1 MEGNKISVLIADD
14 NKEFCSI
21 LNDYLL
27 NQRDIVVTGIAK
39 DGKEALTLIEEK
51 QPDLVILDIIMPHLD
66 GLGVLERLQSMNLE
80 KFPRIVVLSAVGQD
94 MITQRAITLGAD
106 YYVVKPFDLSELL
119 ARIETNL
126 KRYVKSFNQK
136 IIYNYKNITLNYD
149 LKEVLV
155 DEDII
160 RLTSKEFEILYL
172 LIKYPNKVFS
182 KKNLYEA
189 VWEDMYTY
197 DNDTI
202 NTHISNIRKKIN
214 IDLIETVWGM
224 GYKLK

>member
-1 MEGNKISVLIADD
+1 MKNKILIIEDD
-14 NKEFCSI
+14 IEISDM
-21 LNDYLL
+21 LNDYLSK
-27 NQRDIVVTGIAK
+27 NNYDTSIARDGINGIKIAK
-39 DGKEALTLIEEK
+39 ENN
-51 QPDLVILDIIMPHLD
+51 PDLIILDIMLPYKSGD
-66 GLGVLERLQSMNLE
+66 EVLREVR
-80 KFPRIVVLSAVGQD
+80 KFSDAPVIILSAKESIQMKVD
-94 MITQRAITLGAD
+94 LLKIGAD
-106 YYVVKPFDLSELL
+106 DYVVKPFDLSELL

-172 LIKYPNKVFS
+172 LIKYPNKVFY

>member
-1 MEGNKISVLIADD
+1 MKNKILIIEDD
-14 NKEFCSI
+14 IEISDM
-21 LNDYLL
+21 LNDYLSK
-27 NQRDIVVTGIAK
+27 NNYDTSIARDGINGIKIAK
-39 DGKEALTLIEEK
+39 ENN
-51 QPDLVILDIIMPHLD
+51 PDLIILDIMLPYKSGD
-66 GLGVLERLQSMNLE
+66 EVLREVR
-80 KFPRIVVLSAVGQD
+80 KFSDAPVIILSAKESIQMKVD
-94 MITQRAITLGAD
+94 LLKIGAD
-106 YYVVKPFDLSELL
+106 DYVVKPFDLSELL

-214 IDLIETVWGM
+214 IDLIETVCWM

>member
-1 MEGNKISVLIADD
+1 MKNKILIIEDD
-14 NKEFCSI
+14 IEISDM
-21 LNDYLL
+21 LNDYLSK
-27 NQRDIVVTGIAK
+27 NNYDTSIARDGINGIKIAK
-39 DGKEALTLIEEK
+39 ENN
-51 QPDLVILDIIMPHLD
+51 PDLIILDIMLPYKSGDEELREVRKFSDAPVIILYAK
-66 GLGVLERLQSMNLE
+66 ESIKMNVDLL
-80 KFPRIVVLSAVGQD
+80 KI
-94 MITQRAITLGAD
+94 GAD
-106 YYVVKPFDLSELL
+106 DYVVKPFDLSELL

>member
-1 MEGNKISVLIADD
+1 MKNKILIIEDD
-14 NKEFCSI
+14 IEISDM
-21 LNDYLL
+21 LNDYLSK
-27 NQRDIVVTGIAK
+27 NNYDTSIARDGINGIKIAK
-39 DGKEALTLIEEK
+39 ENN
-51 QPDLVILDIIMPHLD
+51 PDLIILDIMLPYKSGD
-66 GLGVLERLQSMNLE
+66 EVLREVR
-80 KFPRIVVLSAVGQD
+80 KFSDAPVIILSAKESIQMKVD
-94 MITQRAITLGAD
+94 LLKIGAD
-106 YYVVKPFDLSELL
+106 DYVVKPFDLSELL

-136 IIYNYKNITLNYD
+136 ITYNYKNITLNYD

>member
-1 MEGNKISVLIADD
+1 MKVDLLKIGADD
-14 NKEFCSI
+14 
-21 LNDYLL
+21 
-27 NQRDIVVTGIAK
+27 
-39 DGKEALTLIEEK
+39 
-51 QPDLVILDIIMPHLD
+51 
-66 GLGVLERLQSMNLE
+66 
-80 KFPRIVVLSAVGQD
+80 
-94 MITQRAITLGAD
+94 
-106 YYVVKPFDLSELL
+106 YVVKPFDLSELL

>member
-1 MEGNKISVLIADD
+1 MKNKILIIEDD
-14 NKEFCSI
+14 IEISDM
-21 LNDYLL
+21 LNDYLSK
-27 NQRDIVVTGIAK
+27 NNYDTSIARDGINGIKIAK
-39 DGKEALTLIEEK
+39 ENN
-51 QPDLVILDIIMPHLD
+51 PDLIILDIMLPYKSGD
-66 GLGVLERLQSMNLE
+66 EVLREVR
-80 KFPRIVVLSAVGQD
+80 KFSDAPVIILSAKESVQMKVD
-94 MITQRAITLGAD
+94 LFKIGAD
-106 YYVVKPFDLSELL
+106 DYVVKPFDLSELL

>member
-1 MEGNKISVLIADD
+1 MKNKILIIEDD
-14 NKEFCSI
+14 IEISDM
-21 LNDYLL
+21 LNDYLSK
-27 NQRDIVVTGIAK
+27 NNHDTSIARDGINGIKIAK
-39 DGKEALTLIEEK
+39 ENN
-51 QPDLVILDIIMPHLD
+51 PDLIILDIMLPYKSGD
-66 GLGVLERLQSMNLE
+66 EVLREVR
-80 KFPRIVVLSAVGQD
+80 KFSDAPVIILSAKESIQMKVD
-94 MITQRAITLGAD
+94 LLKIGAD
-106 YYVVKPFDLSELL
+106 DYVVKPFDLSELL

>member
-1 MEGNKISVLIADD
+1 MKNKILIIEDD
-14 NKEFCSI
+14 IEISHM
-21 LNDYLL
+21 LNDYLSK
-27 NQRDIVVTGIAK
+27 NNYDTSIARDGINGIKIAK
-39 DGKEALTLIEEK
+39 ENN
-51 QPDLVILDIIMPHLD
+51 PDLIILDIMLPYKSGD
-66 GLGVLERLQSMNLE
+66 EVLREVR
-80 KFPRIVVLSAVGQD
+80 KFSDAPVIILSAKESIQMKVD
-94 MITQRAITLGAD
+94 LLKIGAD
-106 YYVVKPFDLSELL
+106 DYVVKPFDLSELL

-182 KKNLYEA
+182 KKNLYES

>member
-1 MEGNKISVLIADD
+1 MKNKILIIEDD
-14 NKEFCSI
+14 IEISDM
-21 LNDYLL
+21 LNDYLSK
-27 NQRDIVVTGIAK
+27 NNYDTSIARDGINGIKIAK
-39 DGKEALTLIEEK
+39 ENN
-51 QPDLVILDIIMPHLD
+51 PDLIILDIMLPYKSGD
-66 GLGVLERLQSMNLE
+66 EVLREVR
-80 KFPRIVVLSAVGQD
+80 KFSDAPVIILSAKESIQMKVD
-94 MITQRAITLGAD
+94 LLKIGAD
-106 YYVVKPFDLSELL
+106 DYVVKPFDLSELL

-160 RLTSKEFEILYL
+160 RLTSKEFEMLYL
-172 LIKYPNKVFS
+172 LIKYPSKVFS

>member
-1 MEGNKISVLIADD
+1 MKNKILIIEDD
-14 NKEFCSI
+14 IEISDM
-21 LNDYLL
+21 LNDYLSK
-27 NQRDIVVTGIAK
+27 NNYDTSIARDGINGIKIAK
-39 DGKEALTLIEEK
+39 ENN
-51 QPDLVILDIIMPHLD
+51 PDLIILDIMLPYKSGD
-66 GLGVLERLQSMNLE
+66 EVLREVR
-80 KFPRIVVLSAVGQD
+80 KFSDAPVIILSAKESIQMKVD
-94 MITQRAITLGAD
+94 LLKIGAD
-106 YYVVKPFDLSELL
+106 DYVVKPFDLSELL

>member
-1 MEGNKISVLIADD
+1 MKNKILIIEDD
-14 NKEFCSI
+14 IEISDM
-21 LNDYLL
+21 LNDYLSK
-27 NQRDIVVTGIAK
+27 NNYDTSIARDGINGIKIAK
-39 DGKEALTLIEEK
+39 ENN
-51 QPDLVILDIIMPHLD
+51 PDLIILDIMLPYKSGD
-66 GLGVLERLQSMNLE
+66 EVLREVR
-80 KFPRIVVLSAVGQD
+80 KFSDAPVIILSAKESIQMKVD
-94 MITQRAITLGAD
+94 LLKIGAD
-106 YYVVKPFDLSELL
+106 DYVVKPFDLSELL

-160 RLTSKEFEILYL
+160 KLTSKEFEILYL

>member
-1 MEGNKISVLIADD
+1 MKNKILIIEDD
-14 NKEFCSI
+14 IEISDM
-21 LNDYLL
+21 LNDYLSK
-27 NQRDIVVTGIAK
+27 NNYDTSISRDGINGIKIAK
-39 DGKEALTLIEEK
+39 ENN
-51 QPDLVILDIIMPHLD
+51 PDLIILDIMLPYKSGD
-66 GLGVLERLQSMNLE
+66 EVLREVR
-80 KFPRIVVLSAVGQD
+80 KFSDAPVIILSAKESIQMKVD
-94 MITQRAITLGAD
+94 LLKIGAD
-106 YYVVKPFDLSELL
+106 DYVVKPFDLSELL

-160 RLTSKEFEILYL
+160 KLTSKEFEILYL

-189 VWEDMYTY
+189 VWEYMYTY

-202 NTHISNIRKKIN
+202 NTHISNIRKK
-214 IDLIETVWGM
+214 LI
-224 GYKLK
+224 LI

>member
-1 MEGNKISVLIADD
+1 MKNKILIIEDD
-14 NKEFCSI
+14 IEISDM
-21 LNDYLL
+21 LNDYLSK
-27 NQRDIVVTGIAK
+27 NNYDTSIARDGINGIKIAK
-39 DGKEALTLIEEK
+39 ENN
-51 QPDLVILDIIMPHLD
+51 PDLIILDIMLPFKSGD
-66 GLGVLERLQSMNLE
+66 EVLREVR
-80 KFPRIVVLSAVGQD
+80 KFSDAPVIILSAKESIQMKVD
-94 MITQRAITLGAD
+94 LLKIGAD
-106 YYVVKPFDLSELL
+106 DYVVKPFDLSELL

-182 KKNLYEA
+182 KKISMKLYG
-189 VWEDMYTY
+189 
-197 DNDTI
+197 
-202 NTHISNIRKKIN
+202 KIC
-214 IDLIETVWGM
+214 ILMIM
-224 GYKLK
+224 IQ